1 MGTWGTGIYGNDTA
15 EDVRE
20 LCNEIFPLVS
30 VEEGNR
36 IVFREFKDILE
47 DDLIDDDYASFWYSL
62 ADWQWKHGI
71 LCEDIRM
78 KTIQLL
84 NDHAGIQDWEESARK
99 SDVRKRKAVM
109 DRLKFQLQNTMPP
122 KKLPKAKLSKPK
134 HKPGDI
140 IIFRAKE
147 KENDDELGWERSVGY
162 IPFEYDSQYIRNSSL
177 YYSEPISAWGKYLA
191 VMCVGIERQLYSEY
205 LTDFYNENSVYVFYD
220 YCDIQ
225 KPTMKILSQC
235 GFLPCITHYYDYE
248 KQAIVNVV
256 GAVA

>member
-20 LCNEIFPLVS
+20 FCNEIFPLVS

-162 IPFEYDSQYIRNSSL
+162 IPFEYDSQYIRNSSP
-177 YYSEPISAWGKYLA
+177 YYSGKSEWYLDLWYA
-191 VMCVGIERQLYSEY
+191 FHAFFE
-205 LTDFYNENSVYVFYD
+205 
-220 YCDIQ
+220 
-225 KPTMKILSQC
+225 
-235 GFLPCITHYYDYE
+235 E
-248 KQAIVNVV
+248 KQRLLGLNMEIDTLLDANKLNPILRKEVRNKPL
-256 GAVA
+256 